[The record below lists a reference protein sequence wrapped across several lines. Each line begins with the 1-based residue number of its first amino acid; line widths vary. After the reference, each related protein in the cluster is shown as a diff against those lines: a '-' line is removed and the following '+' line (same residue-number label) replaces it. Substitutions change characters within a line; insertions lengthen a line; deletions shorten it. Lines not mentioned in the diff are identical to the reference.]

1 MPMIIEGNSYT
12 DQRGNVRFVNDFEFE
27 NVKRFYIITHSD
39 IDVVR
44 AWQGHQKE
52 TKYLYVAKGAFSVN
66 WIKIDNWAKPSEEL
80 EIYNKTI
87 TDRKSEILIIPP
99 GHVNGFK
106 ALESDS
112 SLIIFSDRTLQES
125 KDDDFRF
132 PLDYWA
138 FQI

>member
-1 MPMIIEGNSYT
+1 MPEIIQGNIHT
-12 DQRGNVRFVNDFEFE
+12 DQRGNIRFVNDFKFE

-39 IDVVR
+39 IDVIR

-66 WIKIDNWAKPSEEL
+66 WINIDNWTDPSREL
-80 EIYNKTI
+80 EIHTKRI
-87 TDRKSEILIIPP
+87 TERKSEILIIPP

-106 ALESDS
+106 ALEPDS
-112 SLIIFSDRTLQES
+112 TLIIFSDKTLQES
-125 KDDDFRF
+125 KEDDFRF